1 MKDIN
6 IDNTPLSEKI
16 AETLRE
22 YIMKGN
28 LKPGER
34 LTEPKLSAMLGI
46 SRTPIREAL
55 RLLENEGFI
64 DIFPRRGAVVSNIT
78 PKDVDEIFLI
88 KTKLESLAA
97 KLAVD
102 NLSETDIKKLIE
114 INEKMVK
121 YSESKNVVS
130 LIKLNS
136 EFHNIF
142 IERSNNSRL
151 IKFIE
156 SLNKQFK
163 RVTAYSFTELGR
175 IKKVL
180 EEHNSIIEAFQKRDQ
195 DEVER
200 LVEVHVR
207 NGWQFIRSRMN
218 NNSKT
223 IN

>member
-1 MKDIN
+1 MRDIN

-16 AETLRE
+16 AETLRD
-22 YIMKGN
+22 YIMRGS
-28 LKPGER
+28 LRPGER
-34 LTEPKLSAMLGI
+34 LTEPKLSSMLGI

-64 DIFPRRGAVVSNIT
+64 DIFPRRGAVVSDIT
-78 PKDVDEIFLI
+78 AKDVDEIFVI

-97 KLAVD
+97 KLSVAFLTD
-102 NLSETDIKKLIE
+102 LDIKRLSELND
-114 INEKMVK
+114 KMGR
-121 YSESKNVVS
+121 YAESKNVVS
-130 LIKLNS
+130 LIKLNA

-142 IERSNNSRL
+142 IDKSNNSRL

-180 EEHNSIIEAFQKRDQ
+180 EEHQQIIEAFAKRDA
-195 DEVER
+195 DMVEI
-200 LVEVHVR
+200 LVDRHVN
-207 NGWQFIRSRMN
+207 NGWNFIRSRIEQKISN
-218 NNSKT
+218 
-223 IN
+223 

>member
-1 MKDIN
+1 MRDIN

-16 AETLRE
+16 AETLRD
-22 YIMKGN
+22 YIMRGS
-28 LKPGER
+28 LRPGER
-34 LTEPKLSAMLGI
+34 LTEPKLSSMLGI

-64 DIFPRRGAVVSNIT
+64 DIFPRRGAVVSDIT
-78 PKDVDEIFLI
+78 AKDVDEIFVI

-97 KLAVD
+97 KLSVAFLTD
-102 NLSETDIKKLIE
+102 LDIKRLSELND
-114 INEKMVK
+114 KMGR
-121 YSESKNVVS
+121 YAESKNVVS
-130 LIKLNS
+130 LIKLNA

-142 IERSNNSRL
+142 IDKSNNSRL

-180 EEHNSIIEAFQKRDQ
+180 
-195 DEVER
+195 
-200 LVEVHVR
+200 
-207 NGWQFIRSRMN
+207 
-218 NNSKT
+218 
-223 IN
+223 

>member
-16 AETLRE
+16 AETLRD
-22 YIMKGN
+22 YIMKGS

-34 LTEPKLSAMLGI
+34 LTEPKLSSMLGI

-64 DIFPRRGAVVSNIT
+64 DIFPRRGAVVSDIT
-78 PKDVDEIFLI
+78 AKDVDEIFVI
-88 KTKLESLAA
+88 KSKLESLAA
-97 KLAVD
+97 KLSVEFLTD
-102 NLSETDIKKLIE
+102 MDIKKLSE
-114 INEKMVK
+114 LNEKMGR
-121 YSESKNVVS
+121 YAESKNVVS
-130 LIKLNS
+130 LIKLNA

-142 IERSNNSRL
+142 IEKSNNSRL

-180 EEHNSIIEAFQKRDQ
+180 DEHQQIIEAFEQRDA
-195 DEVER
+195 DKVEI
-200 LVEVHVR
+200 LVDRHVH
-207 NGWQFIRSRMN
+207 NGWNFIRSRIEQKILN
-218 NNSKT
+218 
-223 IN
+223 

>member
-1 MKDIN
+1 MRDIN

-16 AETLRE
+16 AETLRD
-22 YIMKGN
+22 YIMRGS
-28 LKPGER
+28 LRPGER
-34 LTEPKLSAMLGI
+34 LTEPKLSSMLGI

-64 DIFPRRGAVVSNIT
+64 DIFPRRGAVVSDIT
-78 PKDVDEIFLI
+78 AKDVDEIFVI

-97 KLAVD
+97 KLSVAFLTD
-102 NLSETDIKKLIE
+102 LDIKRLSELND
-114 INEKMVK
+114 KMGR
-121 YSESKNVVS
+121 YAESKNVVS
-130 LIKLNS
+130 LIKLNA

-142 IERSNNSRL
+142 IDKSNNSRL

-180 EEHNSIIEAFQKRDQ
+180 EEHQQIIEAFAKRDA
-195 DEVER
+195 DMVEI
-200 LVEVHVR
+200 LVDRHVH
-207 NGWQFIRSRMN
+207 NGWNFIRSRIEQKISN
-218 NNSKT
+218 
-223 IN
+223 

>member
-16 AETLRE
+16 AETLRD

-64 DIFPRRGAVVSNIT
+64 DIFPRRGAVVSDIT
-78 PKDVDEIFLI
+78 AKDVDEIFVI

-97 KLAVD
+97 RLAVE
-102 NLSETDIKKLIE
+102 NISEADIKKMMD
-114 INEKMVK
+114 INEKMAK
-121 YSESKNVVS
+121 YSETKNVVN
-130 LIKLNS
+130 LIKLNA

-142 IERSNNSRL
+142 IEKSNNSRL

-163 RVTAYSFTELGR
+163 RVTAYSFTEAGR

-180 EEHNSIIEAFQKRDQ
+180 EEHANIVDAFVKRDA
-195 DEVER
+195 DRVEQ
-200 LVEVHVR
+200 LVDLHVK
-207 NGWQFIRSRMN
+207 NGWQFIISRMN
-218 NNSKT
+218 YKT
-223 IN
+223 SN

>member
-16 AETLRE
+16 AETLRD

-64 DIFPRRGAVVSNIT
+64 DIYPRRGAVVSDIT
-78 PKDVDEIFLI
+78 AKDVDEIFVI

-97 KLAVD
+97 RLAVE
-102 NLSETDIKKLIE
+102 NISESDIKRMME
-114 INEKMVK
+114 INERMAK
-121 YSESKNVVS
+121 YSETKNVVN
-130 LIKLNS
+130 LIKLNA

-142 IERSNNSRL
+142 IENSNNSRL

-163 RVTAYSFTELGR
+163 RVTAYSFTEAGR
-175 IKKVL
+175 IRKVL
-180 EEHNSIIEAFQKRDQ
+180 EEHANIVDAFVNRDPDRAEQ
-195 DEVER
+195 
-200 LVEVHVR
+200 LVDLHVK
-207 NGWQFIRSRMN
+207 NGWQFIISRMN
-218 NNSKT
+218 YKT
-223 IN
+223 SN

>member
-16 AETLRE
+16 AETLRD

-64 DIFPRRGAVVSNIT
+64 DIFPRRGAVVSDIT
-78 PKDVDEIFLI
+78 AKDVDEIFVI

-97 KLAVD
+97 RLAVE
-102 NLSETDIKKLIE
+102 NISEADIKKMMD
-114 INEKMVK
+114 INEKMAK
-121 YSESKNVVS
+121 YSETKNVVN
-130 LIKLNS
+130 LIKLNA

-142 IERSNNSRL
+142 IEKSNNSRL

-163 RVTAYSFTELGR
+163 RVTAYSFTEAGR

-180 EEHNSIIEAFQKRDQ
+180 EEHANIIDAFVKRDA
-195 DEVER
+195 DRVEQ
-200 LVEVHVR
+200 LVDLHVK
-207 NGWQFIRSRMN
+207 NGWQFIISRMN
-218 NNSKT
+218 YKT
-223 IN
+223 SN

>member
-22 YIMKGN
+22 YIMKGS

-64 DIFPRRGAVVSNIT
+64 DIYPRRGAVVSDIT
-78 PKDVDEIFLI
+78 SKDVDEIFII

-97 KLAVD
+97 RLAVE
-102 NLSETDIKKLIE
+102 NISEADIKKMMD
-114 INEKMVK
+114 INEKMMK
-121 YSESKNVVS
+121 YSESKNVVN
-130 LIKLNS
+130 LIKLNAD
-136 EFHNIF
+136 FHNIF
-142 IERSNNSRL
+142 IEKCNNSRL

-163 RVTAYSFTELGR
+163 RVTAYSFTETGR

-180 EEHNSIIEAFQKRDQ
+180 EEHKNIIDAFVNRDA
-195 DEVER
+195 EKVEQ
-200 LVEVHVR
+200 LVDIHVK
-207 NGWQFIRSRMN
+207 NGWQFIKSRMN
-218 NNSKT
+218 YKT
-223 IN
+223 SN

>member
-55 RLLENEGFI
+55 RLLETEGFI
-64 DIFPRRGAVVSNIT
+64 DIYPRRGAVVSDIT
-78 PKDVDEIFLI
+78 SKDVDEIFVI

-97 KLAVD
+97 RLAVEYISD
-102 NLSETDIKKLIE
+102 SDIKKMID
-114 INEKMVK
+114 INDKMTK
-121 YSESKNVVS
+121 YAESQNVVN
-130 LIKLNS
+130 LIKLNA

-142 IERSNNSRL
+142 IEKSNNQRL

-163 RVTAYSFTELGR
+163 RVTAYSFTEAGR
-175 IKKVL
+175 IKKVI
-180 EEHNSIIEAFQKRDQ
+180 EEHKNIIEAFEKRDP
-195 DEVER
+195 DKVEQY
-200 LVEVHVR
+200 VDCHVK

-218 NNSKT
+218 YKRSN
-223 IN
+223 

>member
-16 AETLRE
+16 AETLRD
-22 YIMKGN
+22 YIMKGS

-64 DIFPRRGAVVSNIT
+64 DIYPRRGAVVSDIT
-78 PKDVDEIFLI
+78 SKDVDEIFII

-97 KLAVD
+97 RLAVE
-102 NLSETDIKKLIE
+102 NLTEADIKKMMD

-121 YSESKNVVS
+121 YSESKNVVN
-130 LIKLNS
+130 LIKLNAD
-136 EFHNIF
+136 FHNIF
-142 IERSNNSRL
+142 IERSNNTRL

-163 RVTAYSFTELGR
+163 RVTAYSFTEAGR
-175 IKKVL
+175 IKKVI
-180 EEHNSIIEAFQKRDQ
+180 EEHNNIIEAFSSRDA
-195 DEVER
+195 DKVEE
-200 LVEVHVR
+200 LVDIHVK

-218 NNSKT
+218 YKT
-223 IN
+223 SN

>member
-22 YIMKGN
+22 YIMKGS

-64 DIFPRRGAVVSNIT
+64 DIYPRRGAVVSEIT
-78 PKDVDEIFLI
+78 SKDVDEIFII

-97 KLAVD
+97 RLAVE
-102 NLSETDIKKLIE
+102 NISEADIKKMMD
-114 INEKMVK
+114 INEKMMK
-121 YSESKNVVS
+121 YSESKNVVN
-130 LIKLNS
+130 LIKLNAD
-136 EFHNIF
+136 FHNIF
-142 IERSNNSRL
+142 IEKCNNSRL

-163 RVTAYSFTELGR
+163 RVTAYSFTETGR

-180 EEHNSIIEAFQKRDQ
+180 EEHKNIIDAFVNRDA
-195 DEVER
+195 EKVEQ
-200 LVEVHVR
+200 LVDIHVK
-207 NGWQFIRSRMN
+207 NGWQFIKSRMN
-218 NNSKT
+218 YKT
-223 IN
+223 SN